1 MRAHSGVVTLRDAL
15 ITQNRVSPPPAPA
28 CLERPVPSSQKG
40 GTLIAAG
47 VMDRATHE
55 SLLASPDGYR
65 PETCPHCQHGRL
77 HVHDYP
83 QRVVRG
89 AVGEPCIRVIR
100 HRCARCG
107 AIWRTLPEF
116 VCIQLPRSWSVVEAA
131 VSETSTSGPRIP
143 ARTRRRWKHRLRT
156 AARVAIAALA
166 ASGNTRL
173 AEVVVRA
180 GLDATRSQF
189 IAAFAAPFS
198 TVAATLW
205 RLVPG
210 LRVM

>member
-1 MRAHSGVVTLRDAL
+1 M
-15 ITQNRVSPPPAPA
+15 TQNRVSPPPAPA
-28 CLERPVPSSQKG
+28 CLDRPVPTSQKG
-40 GTLIAAG
+40 GTLIATG
-47 VMDRATHE
+47 VLDRATHE
-55 SLLASPDGYR
+55 ALLASPDGYR
-65 PETCPHCQHGRL
+65 PVACPHCQHERL

-89 AVGEPCIRVIR
+89 DDGAPSVRVIR

-107 AIWRTLPEF
+107 ATWRTLPEF
-116 VCIQLPRSWSVVEAA
+116 ICIQLPRSWPVVEAA
-131 VSETSTSGPRIP
+131 VSETPSRGQKIP
-143 ARTRRRWKHRLRT
+143 ARTRRRWTRRLLT

-166 ASGNTRL
+166 ASGDVRL
-173 AEVVVRA
+173 EGLAART
-180 GLDATRSQF
+180 GLDATRRQL
-189 IAAFAAPFS
+189 IGAFEATFS